1 MNTNPI
7 FYIPGRRSY
16 TAALTRF
23 LAELL
28 PAVDHTR
35 PLIILCIGTTQ
46 VQGDRLGPL
55 VGTLLEEKLKKT
67 DRLLPVHIFGTEEQA
82 VHALNLPVILRAIS
96 RDFPGAPILAVDAA
110 ISVGHR
116 PGCITVGLGPLLPGA
131 GLSKQLPAAGDLHI
145 TGTVS
150 RSGALGY
157 FFLKHTPR
165 RKVCLLAD
173 IISDGIW
180 NALLCAPARTCAAL
194 PAPLPPWDT
203 ERSG

>member
-110 ISVGHR
+110 IAVGHR

-157 FFLKHTPR
+157 FSETH
-165 RKVCLLAD
+165 AAQE
-173 IISDGIW
+173 GM
-180 NALLCAPARTCAAL
+180 PA
-194 PAPLPPWDT
+194 
-203 ERSG
+203 GGYYF

>member
-1 MNTNPI
+1 MNTDPI

-28 PAVDHTR
+28 PAIDHTR

-46 VQGDRLGPL
+46 VRGDRLGPQ
-55 VGTLLEEKLKKT
+55 VGSRLEARLKKT
-67 DRLLPVHIFGTEEQA
+67 DCLLPVRIFGTEEQA
-82 VHALNLPVILRAIS
+82 VHALNLSAILCAIS
-96 RDFPGAPILAVDAA
+96 RDFPGAPVLAVDAA
-110 ISVGHR
+110 LSVGHR
-116 PGCITVGLGPLLPGA
+116 SGCITVGPGPLLPGA

-165 RKVCLLAD
+165 RKVTLLAD

-180 NALLCAPARTCAAL
+180 NALLPASSRSPAAL
-194 PAPLPPWDT
+194 PAPLLPWG
-203 ERSG
+203 RGQSS

>member
-55 VGTLLEEKLKKT
+55 VGTLLEKKLKNT
-67 DRLLPVHIFGTEEQA
+67 DRLLPVRIFGTEEQA
-82 VHALNLPVILRAIS
+82 VHALNLPVILHAIS

-110 ISVGHR
+110 LSVGHR
-116 PGCITVGLGPLLPGA
+116 SGCITAGMGPLLPGA

-165 RKVCLLAD
+165 RKVSLLAD
-173 IISDGIW
+173 IISEGIW
-180 NALLCAPARTCAAL
+180 NALLCVPAHTCAAL

-203 ERSG
+203 ARSG

>member
-82 VHALNLPVILRAIS
+82 VHALNLPVILHAIS
-96 RDFPGAPILAVDAA
+96 RDFPGAPVLAVDAA
-110 ISVGHR
+110 LSVGHR
-116 PGCITVGLGPLLPGA
+116 SGCITAGMGPLLPGA

-157 FFLKHTPR
+157 FFLKHTSR
-165 RKVCLLAD
+165 RKVSLLAD
-173 IISDGIW
+173 IISEGIW
-180 NALLCAPARTCAAL
+180 NALLCVPAHTCAAL
-194 PAPLPPWDT
+194 PVPLPPWDT
-203 ERSG
+203 ARSG